1 MVWSD
6 AELTAVTG
14 DQELIWRNLQGAA
27 HSHDLLL
34 GLRHVSH
41 DCLVMLYNKA
51 AGWKLGD
58 IPNGVCDCQHVVS
71 CFAYLFITGVRS
83 PATGRQQS
91 APPNLICRV
100 PYRDWPE
107 WKGQKL
113 DTHNRHLD
121 GLREGWGEYQPT
133 VGGAKLG
140 LTGADP
146 RCSLHSRN
154 THSPILSR
162 RLRQPYYCRLLIFIY
177 IILQMRLWCTVEAK
191 KAFKLF

>member
-6 AELTAVTG
+6 AELAAVAG
-14 DQELIWRNLQGAA
+14 DQELIWRKLQGSAD
-27 HSHDLLL
+27 SHDLLL
-34 GLRHVSH
+34 GLCHVSH
-41 DCLVMLYNKA
+41 DCLVVLNDKA
-51 AGWKLGD
+51 ARRKLGN
-58 IPNGVCDCQHVVS
+58 IPNGVCDCQHVGS

-83 PATGRQQS
+83 PATGRRQS

-100 PYRDWPE
+100 PYRDQPE

-121 GLREGWGEYQPT
+121 GLREGWGDYQPT
-133 VGGAKLG
+133 VGVAGLG

-154 THSPILSR
+154 IYRSIVSR
-162 RLRQPYYCRLLIFIY
+162 RLGQAYYCRLLIFIY
-177 IILQMRLWCTVEAK
+177 IILQMRL
-191 KAFKLF
+191 